1 MTHLL
6 LHLSSLSD
14 PSLCIISVFLFT
26 LCSIQSASTF
36 LTAIGHH
43 AILVLILMPN
53 LIVATPCPV
62 FVSDASFFKGFLL
75 QLGVQR
81 SPSPRYLG
89 ISASSRTHA
98 QRPFLSSFPCIERS
112 VSLNPSHAL
121 QFPFI
126 PLSIPRT
133 ALYVAVLVLLHLF
146 FSSPLR
152 LTVSAINRGVRPP
165 HVILHAVRLAE
176 RFVSTAHK
184 HAVELSLSPR
194 IHVEEVWQVPW
205 LIRSSAKRGD
215 DTHGEFNKYGV

>member
-1 MTHLL
+1 MQFLYSFSCPISLL
-6 LHLSSLSD
+6 PRHAQFLFQMLLFSKVFSCSWECSVRHRRG
-14 PSLCIISVFLFT
+14 ISVFL
-26 LCSIQSASTF
+26 
-36 LTAIGHH
+36 
-43 AILVLILMPN
+43 
-53 LIVATPCPV
+53 
-62 FVSDASFFKGFLL
+62 
-75 QLGVQR
+75 
-81 SPSPRYLG
+81 PRRE
-89 ISASSRTHA
+89 RTHNA
-98 QRPFLSSFPCIERS
+98 PSSSFPCIERS

-152 LTVSAINRGVRPP
+152 LTVSAINSGVRPP

-184 HAVELSLSPR
+184 HAVGLSLSPR